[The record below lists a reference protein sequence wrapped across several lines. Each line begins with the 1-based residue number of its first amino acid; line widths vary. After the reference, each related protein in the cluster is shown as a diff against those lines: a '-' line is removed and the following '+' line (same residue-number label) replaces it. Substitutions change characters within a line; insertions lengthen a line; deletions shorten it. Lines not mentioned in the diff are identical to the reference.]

1 MAVAGRLDAVVGRS
15 GKDTAVLG
23 RDALWE
29 TCELIDLAVIG
40 RAGAAPWGPPPDLGG
55 PAGTDARGEA
65 ISVTFGSFWA
75 GFPSP
80 NVELEAGRWARDPD
94 VAEGFLEIV
103 GVLLREPPTSSTSAS
118 LGLRSSPIMTRVS
131 KTSVSFWATSR
142 RDWCSNLCGHAM
154 RQPAL
159 NLGRQ
164 APQLPRD
171 AEQRCGSELQG
182 TGEHTRCSAG
192 APTTR

>member
-1 MAVAGRLDAVVGRS
+1 MAGRLDAVVGRS

-80 NVELEAGRWARDPD
+80 TVELEAGRWARDPD

-103 GVLLREPPTSSTSAS
+103 GVLLRDPPTSSTSAS

-142 RDWCSNLCGHAM
+142 RDWCSNLCGHAR
-154 RQPAL
+154 RQRAM
-159 NLGRQ
+159 NLGH
-164 APQLPRD
+164 
-171 AEQRCGSELQG
+171 AEQCGGELLG
-182 TGEHTRCSAG
+182 TGEPTRCSDG